1 MKAAAV
7 ELGVAEEIIKGDV
20 GRLLLV
26 LEAEQEKL
34 INAAQQ
40 PKEPVPRKVEERGA
54 QRALELLKSPDLVER
69 IAADFS
75 RGGIVGE
82 GTNALVGYLAAISR
96 KLDRPLALLIQST
109 SAAGKSSLLDAVLR
123 FVPEEDRIVYSAMT
137 GQSLFYMGEMNLK
150 HKVLAIAEEE
160 GAQRASYALK
170 LLQSEG
176 ELTIASTSKDPTTGK
191 LVTEEY
197 HVEGP
202 VMIALT
208 TTAAEIDEELLNR
221 CLVLTIDEGRQQTAG
236 DPRRAARA
244 ADARGSAVP
253 GRARNAP
260 EAPPGRAAA
269 AASRLAIV
277 NPYAHRLTF
286 LDDRTRTRR
295 DHEKYLTL
303 IDAIALLHQHQ
314 REVKTL
320 APRRPGAAIRRGDP
334 RRHRTCQPARP
345 RGPGPHAR

>member
-1 MKAAAV
+1 MK
-7 ELGVAEEIIKGDV
+7 
-20 GRLLLV
+20 
-26 LEAEQEKL
+26 
-34 INAAQQ
+34 
-40 PKEPVPRKVEERGA
+40 KVEGEA
-54 QRALELLKSPDLVER
+54 HTRAMGLLTSPDLVTR

-82 GTNALVGYLAAISR
+82 SINALVGYLAAISR
-96 KLDRPLALLIQST
+96 KLERPLALLIQST

-160 GAQRASYALK
+160 GAHRASYALK

-221 CLVLTIDEGRQQTAG
+221 CLVLTIDEGRQQTAAIH
-236 DPRRAARA
+236 AA
-244 ADARGSAVP
+244 
-253 GRARNAP
+253 
-260 EAPPGRAAA
+260 
-269 AASRLAIV
+269 
-277 NPYAHRLTF
+277 
-286 LDDRTRTRR
+286 
-295 DHEKYLTL
+295 
-303 IDAIALLHQHQ
+303 Q
-314 REVKTL
+314 RERRTL
-320 APRRPGAAIRRGDP
+320 AGLRPGLSANSS
-334 RRHRTCQPARP
+334 
-345 RGPGPHAR
+345 